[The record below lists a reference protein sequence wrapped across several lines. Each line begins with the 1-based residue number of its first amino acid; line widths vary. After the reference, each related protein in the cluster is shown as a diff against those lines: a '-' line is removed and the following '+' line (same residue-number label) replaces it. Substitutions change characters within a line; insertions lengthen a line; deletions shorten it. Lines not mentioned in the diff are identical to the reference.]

1 MITGRIL
8 PAILLMGAFLAPV
21 KAQDLE
27 DAPDRDLGQVDRAAE
42 RKAEDILKQVSLE
55 MQSGEPVLDG
65 KLDDPF
71 WDQALVLQ
79 IDIELYPER
88 LAKPV
93 VDTDVLV
100 AGTSTHLYIAFDAH
114 EPDID
119 SIRSANRQPD
129 GVKDDD
135 YVSVVLDP
143 TGSLRR
149 KFEFRVNP
157 HGSRTEVLQ
166 DAVSNRYIYDWDT
179 RWKSAAR
186 ISETGYQVEIEIPLD
201 SIKSPPDSGT
211 KDTPWLVFFK
221 RSYPRAVDRTFGG
234 IYLFDRGDAEVTQ
247 PRRKKFELI
256 PYVIFNPEEGRDSG
270 EPFKKLTDSENY
282 GAGFDLKLVFD
293 SATSLSATVNPNY
306 TDVEADIARD
316 SINNPFT
323 PFQPEKRAFFQEGRD
338 LYSSLM
344 PVVYSRNIVQPDVG
358 LSFSRTG
365 RDLSSGAFWIDDD
378 NTELIMPDNL
388 GSDQVELDT
397 KSESMALRAT
407 AGRKGTAYGGML
419 TGRTGEG
426 YSNFVGGFDG
436 LLNLGL
442 DDKLRYQLMYSS
454 TDYPESFAENLCE
467 GDDCPLP
474 EDEPCLLGECE
485 VSPYVLR
492 ADPGK
497 QLNGH
502 GVRLSYKHDS
512 PDSLYWV
519 NYFDYADDFRA
530 DLGFDKRTDYRQLNV
545 AYGRNWFVNAL
556 KRDRGKSRLRA
567 YLVGNVMESSRGE
580 QIEQGADVWGEF
592 RGSFQTVARV
602 GYRLKERAVNRINQN
617 SLALGENAPLFD
629 ESYWQWY
636 YEVAPVTPLTLN
648 LDGRYGDIADASN
661 LVLGDMLELKPRLRY
676 LLSDRVSVDMS
687 QTYRDYDLE
696 GSRLYRENFFTFKV
710 LYQPWDRHVFRLLYL
725 NDRTDRDVDRFL
737 GDEVS
742 REDESTLEFTY
753 LYRRDRGLSI
763 LAGANIQRQSDT
775 NTEEFT
781 SEREVYIKLVYD
793 LRRDF
798 PEGW

>member
-1 MITGRIL
+1 MQRTLIALLLLGAPLSPL
-8 PAILLMGAFLAPV
+8 PA
-21 KAQDLE
+21 QELE

-42 RKAEDILKQVSLE
+42 QEAKDLLQQVTLE
-55 MQSGEPVLDG
+55 SQPGEPELDG
-65 KLDDPF
+65 RLDDPF
-71 WDQALVLQ
+71 WERALALK

-93 VDTDVLV
+93 VETDVLV
-100 AGTSTHLYIAFDAH
+100 SGNATHLYVAFDAH
-114 EPDID
+114 EPDVN
-119 SIRSANRQPD
+119 SIRSANRQHD

-135 YVSVVLDP
+135 YVSIVLDP
-143 TGSLRR
+143 TGNLRR

-157 HGSRTEVLQ
+157 HGSRTDVLQ

-186 ISETGYQVEIEIPLD
+186 ISESGYQVEIEIPLD
-201 SIKSPPDSGT
+201 SIKSPPGSGT
-211 KDTPWLVFFK
+211 RETPWLAFFK
-221 RSYPRAVDRTFGG
+221 RTYPRAVDRTFGG
-234 IYLFDRGDAEVTQ
+234 IYLFDRGEVEAGQ
-247 PRRKKFELI
+247 PKRKKVELI
-256 PYVIFNPEEGRDSG
+256 PYAIFNPEEGRDSG
-270 EPFKKLTDSENY
+270 EPFKKLSDSENY

-344 PVVYSRNIVQPDVG
+344 PAVYTRNIVQPDIG

-365 RDLSSGAFWIDDD
+365 RDISSGAFWIDDD

-388 GSDQVELDT
+388 GSDQVELET
-397 KSESMALRAT
+397 ESESMAVRAT
-407 AGRKGTAYGGML
+407 AGRKGTAYGAML
-419 TGRTGEG
+419 TGRTGAD
-426 YSNFVGGFDG
+426 YSNYVGGFDG
-436 LLNLGL
+436 LWNLGL
-442 DDKLRYQLMYSS
+442 DDKLRYQLMYSK
-454 TDYPESFAENLCE
+454 TKYPTSFAQDLCSGE
-467 GDDCPLP
+467 DCPIP
-474 EDEPCLLGECE
+474 EDEPCLLGECD

-492 ADPGK
+492 ADP
-497 QLNGH
+497 QRDLNGH
-502 GVRLSYKHDS
+502 GIRLSYKHDS

-519 NYFDYADDFRA
+519 NYFDYAEDFRA
-530 DLGFDKRTDYRQLNV
+530 DLGFDKRTDYRQLNI

-567 YLVGNVMESSRGE
+567 YLVGNAIESSDGE
-580 QIEQGADVWGEF
+580 QIEQGVDIWGEF
-592 RGSFQTVARV
+592 RGSFQTVARA
-602 GYRLKERAVNRINQN
+602 GYRVKERAVNRINQN
-617 SLALGENAPLFD
+617 SLALGDNAPLFD

-648 LDGRYGDIADASN
+648 LDGRYGDVADAAN
-661 LVLGDMLELKPRLRY
+661 LVLGEMLELKPRFRY
-676 LLSDRVSVDMS
+676 LLSDRLSFDLS
-687 QTYRDYDLE
+687 HIYRDYELD

-710 LYQPWDRHVFRLLYL
+710 LYRPWNRHIFRLLYL
-725 NDRTDRDVDRFL
+725 DDRTDRDISRFL
-737 GDEVS
+737 GEELP

-763 LAGANIQRQSDT
+763 LAGANVQWESDSET
-775 NTEEFT
+775 SEFT
-781 SEREVYIKLVYD
+781 SEREVYVKLVYD
-793 LRRDF
+793 LRRDL